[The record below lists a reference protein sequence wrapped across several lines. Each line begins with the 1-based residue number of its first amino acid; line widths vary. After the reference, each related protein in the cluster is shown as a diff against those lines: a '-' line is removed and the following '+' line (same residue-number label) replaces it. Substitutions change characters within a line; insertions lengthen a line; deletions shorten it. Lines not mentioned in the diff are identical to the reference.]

1 MSLIQYRF
9 AGHSRAIYPGAH
21 KSRAQGDGLLFKHHQ
36 PLMAYPDPRRIDLR
50 ASVLDMFEQ
59 YQVRISEQNRLIDV
73 VLIVD
78 LSASMQPQQAFITAF
93 CHTLAESALAY
104 GDTFSFYGVGQGE
117 EPSLR
122 LVKTKQIGLIDEL
135 FRREAISWAK
145 QTPNWLALLPFLPK
159 RPALIF
165 LLSDFYFA
173 LDELKPLLALLPQH
187 DVVPLALSRSA
198 DYEGLPDWGLWHVQ
212 DRETQQQKTLLLYP
226 GFNKKLRNAMQVR
239 REHVRR
245 FFSGFG
251 AEALF
256 LQNRFK
262 PEYITEYFLQRQPL

>member
-135 FRREAISWAK
+135 FRREAINWAK

-159 RPALIF
+159 TSGTDFFIIRF
-165 LLSDFYFA
+165 LFCI
-173 LDELKPLLALLPQH
+173 
-187 DVVPLALSRSA
+187 R
-198 DYEGLPDWGLWHVQ
+198 
-212 DRETQQQKTLLLYP
+212 RIETVISVTTTTRCRTVGIVSFCRL
-226 GFNKKLRNAMQVR
+226 
-239 REHVRR
+239 
-245 FFSGFG
+245 
-251 AEALF
+251 
-256 LQNRFK
+256 
-262 PEYITEYFLQRQPL
+262 